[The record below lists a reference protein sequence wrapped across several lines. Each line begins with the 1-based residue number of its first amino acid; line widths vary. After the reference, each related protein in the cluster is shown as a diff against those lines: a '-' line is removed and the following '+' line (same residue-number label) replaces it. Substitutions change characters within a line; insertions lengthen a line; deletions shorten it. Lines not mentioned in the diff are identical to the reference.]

1 MERLTHPLEP
11 VFDAQSRI
19 LILGTFPSPKSRR
32 FGFYYSH
39 PQNRFWP
46 VMEAVYK
53 ENIPTTIQDRKA
65 FILRHHLALWDVLHS
80 CRIQGADDQSIQS
93 PVPNDLSI
101 ILNHSCIQRV
111 LTTGQKASALYRKY
125 CQPQIKIEAISL
137 PSTSSAN
144 CRYYTLEKL
153 IEIYRE
159 HLLDL

>member
-53 ENIPTTIQDRKA
+53 ENIP
-65 FILRHHLALWDVLHS
+65 
-80 CRIQGADDQSIQS
+80 
-93 PVPNDLSI
+93 PP
-101 ILNHSCIQRV
+101 
-111 LTTGQKASALYRKY
+111 LYRTAKPLFY
-125 CQPQIKIEAISL
+125 GIIWRFGMSCTVAASRVQTTRASNL
-137 PSTSSAN
+137 PCPMTCLLSSITVAYSA
-144 CRYYTLEKL
+144 C
-153 IEIYRE
+153 
-159 HLLDL
+159 